1 MTTVAEPIEKIPAL
15 GEDEVCHVADV
26 DGKKGVC
33 GAPLNCSIEPTGS
46 HPWKGETTCTDCGKL
61 VCPECRQLLL
71 SGR

>member
-15 GEDEVCHVADV
+15 GEDEVCHIAH
-26 DGKKGVC
+26 DGKGVC
-33 GAPLNCSIEPTGS
+33 GAKLNCSTEPSGQ
-46 HPWKGETTCTDCGKL
+46 HPWQGETICKDCGKL